1 MKKTLK
7 AVRRNGTFGPLTDAP
22 FDVERF
28 LARPLVARL
37 ATDGPTVRPV
47 WFLWEDECFWVLTGA
62 WSRLPRRL
70 AKNPAFELV
79 VDTCDLD
86 TGVTQQVV
94 AGGQGGIVP
103 LDNARARRKLVRYL
117 GPDEAV
123 WDPRFA
129 LGDASGSG
137 GTLWARLVPDVLRI
151 ADLSFTP
158 PGATTGEADAHG

>member
-1 MKKTLK
+1 M
-7 AVRRNGTFGPLTDAP
+7 D
-22 FDVERF
+22 RF

-47 WFLWEDECFWVLTGA
+47 WFLWEDESFWVLTGS
-62 WSRLPRRL
+62 WSQLPRRL

-79 VDTCDLD
+79 VDICELE

-94 AGGQGGIVP
+94 AGGQGRIVP
-103 LDNARARRKLVRYL
+103 LDTARARRKLVRYL
-117 GPDEAV
+117 GPDERV

-129 LGDASGSG
+129 PSDAPESG
-137 GTLWARLVPDVLRI
+137 GTLWAHLVPDVLRI

-158 PGATTGEADAHG
+158 PGVTTGEAGARG